1 MKRSIGKPAV
11 LLLLLC
17 LLISCIG
24 IAAAESER
32 PASVAHRLPQGIVP
46 DGKLDEWNLD
56 DPILIREPEQVV
68 RDINMW
74 QGPEDLSASVYV
86 GWDEAYLY
94 LAVDLWEDTPFG
106 ALEMLPLDGEDNIEL
121 YLSTNP
127 ADDPDRKAYATND
140 FKVFL
145 VMDHQYWDTA
155 IDRSMVG
162 SELRQRFVSQ
172 GMQGGENVLEGYE
185 CASEYTTTGYIWE
198 AKIPWACFSNKKIPV
213 YQPQVGDTLNF
224 DILFTDIAYACPG
237 TEYIPQI
244 AWTGSLDINTDPSL
258 WGRITLAE

>member
-1 MKRSIGKPAV
+1 MKKFVGKPTA

-17 LLISCIG
+17 LFISCAG
-24 IAAAESER
+24 IVAAESER
-32 PASVAHRLPQGIVP
+32 PASVAHRLPQGIVL

-56 DPILIREPEQVV
+56 DPIVIKDPSQIV

-74 QGPEDLSASVYV
+74 QGPEDLSATVYV
-86 GWDEAYLY
+86 GWDEEYLY

-127 ADDPDRKAYATND
+127 ADDPDRLAYATND

-155 IDRSMVG
+155 IDRSMVA

-198 AKIPWACFSNKKIPV
+198 AKMAF
-213 YQPQVGDTLNF
+213 
-224 DILFTDIAYACPG
+224 A
-237 TEYIPQI
+237 
-244 AWTGSLDINTDPSL
+244 SLRALSRSFVRLVLCSMSAMDSPSA
-258 WGRITLAE
+258 RR